1 MVRSFIRLAALAF
14 VSATLLLG
22 QEPDYTLKI
31 DVPLVTVDV
40 TVEDAAGKTVDKLSR
55 DDFDVYEGGVRQEI
69 RYFAPVSAPYNV
81 MLLFDRSGSTQDN
94 WPLMLRAISG
104 FILSLRPQDKIAI
117 ATFDYDLLVQQ
128 EWTADREKAL
138 QSLPKLLQTD
148 NIGGTNFYDA
158 VERSLRREFRNT
170 TGRRALVVLTDGRD
184 TSFYKDIVSRNR
196 LLKPQS
202 ERPFQ
207 GVLKT
212 ARRQRIP
219 IYFVAFNTDRN
230 LQPNTISNDEY
241 LRLRVIFRGSDVG
254 ERYLAAVRSRME
266 LLAEASG
273 GHILYPE
280 KLDDIVPLYQH
291 MGQELGTSY
300 SLGYLPSNATTDGT
314 FRLIEVR
321 ARDAAYRLT
330 QSRDGY
336 YSK

>member
-1 MVRSFIRLAALAF
+1 MVRTFLRLAVLAF
-14 VSATLLLG
+14 VSATLLLA

-40 TVEDAAGKTVDKLSR
+40 TADDAAGNTVNNLLR
-55 DDFDVYEGGVRQEI
+55 DDFGVYEDGVRQQI

-81 MLLFDRSGSTQDN
+81 MLLFDRSGSTQDK
-94 WPLMLRAISG
+94 WPLMLRAIGG
-104 FILSLRPQDKIAI
+104 FIASLRTQDKIAI
-117 ATFDYDLLVQQ
+117 ATFDYDLQVQQ
-128 EWTADREKAL
+128 DWTSDRETAI
-138 QSLPKLLQTD
+138 QSLPKLLQGD

-158 VERSLRREFRNT
+158 VDRSLRREFRKT
-170 TGRRALVVLTDGRD
+170 SGRRALVVLTDGRD

-196 LLKPQS
+196 LITPQA

-207 GVLKT
+207 TVLKT

-219 IYFVAFNTDRN
+219 IYFVAFNTDKN

-241 LRLRVIFRGSDVG
+241 LRLRVIFKGSDIA
-254 ERYLAAVRSRME
+254 ERYLSAVRSRME
-266 LLAEASG
+266 QLADVSG

-280 KLDDIVPLYQH
+280 KLDDIVPLYRE

-300 SLGYLPSNATTDGT
+300 SLGYISSNPVTDGT
-314 FRLIEVR
+314 FHRIEVR
-321 ARDAAYRLT
+321 TSGAAYRLS
-330 QSRDGY
+330 QSRVGY

>member
-1 MVRSFIRLAALAF
+1 MVLILLRLAVLAF
-14 VSATLLLG
+14 VSATQLLA

-40 TVEDAAGKTVDKLSR
+40 TAEDPAGNTVNNLLR
-55 DDFDVYEGGVRQEI
+55 DDFEIYEDGVRQQI
-69 RYFAPVSAPYNV
+69 RYFAPVSTPYNV
-81 MLLFDRSGSTQDN
+81 MLLFDRSGSTQDK
-94 WPLMLRAISG
+94 WPLMMRAIGG
-104 FILSLRPQDKIAI
+104 FIASLRPQDKIAI
-117 ATFDYDLLVQQ
+117 ATFDYDLQVQQ
-128 EWTADREKAL
+128 EWTSDRERAI
-138 QSLPKLLQTD
+138 QSLPKLLQGD

-170 TGRRALVVLTDGRD
+170 SGRRALVVLTDGRD

-196 LLKPQS
+196 LLTPEA

-207 GVLKT
+207 SVLKT

-219 IYFVAFNTDRN
+219 VYFVAFNTDRN

-241 LRLRVIFRGSDVG
+241 LRLRVIFRGSDIA

-266 LLAEASG
+266 QLADASG

-280 KLDDIVPLYQH
+280 TLDDIVPLYRQ

-300 SLGYLPSNATTDGT
+300 SLGYLSSNSGTEGT
-314 FRLIEVR
+314 FRRIEVR
-321 ARDAAYRLT
+321 IRGAAYRLS
-330 QSRDGY
+330 QSRVGY

>member
-1 MVRSFIRLAALAF
+1 MLRTFLRLTALAF
-14 VSATLLLG
+14 VSASLLLA
-22 QEPDYTLKI
+22 QERDYTLKI

-40 TVEDAAGKTVDKLSR
+40 TVDDAAGNTVNNLPR
-55 DDFDVYEGGVRQEI
+55 DAFDVYENSVRQEI

-81 MLLFDRSGSTQDN
+81 MLLFDRSGSTQDK
-94 WPLMLRAISG
+94 WPLMLRAIGG
-104 FILSLRPQDKIAI
+104 FIVSLRPQDKIAI
-117 ATFDYDLLVQQ
+117 ATFDYDLKVQQ
-128 EWTADREKAL
+128 DWTSDREKAL
-138 QSLPKLLQTD
+138 GSLPKLLQGND
-148 NIGGTNFYDA
+148 IGGTNFYDA

-170 TGRRALVVLTDGRD
+170 AGRRALVVLTDGRD

-196 LLKPQS
+196 LLTPQA

-207 GVLKT
+207 EVLKT

-230 LQPNTISNDEY
+230 LQPNTIGGDEY
-241 LRLRVIFRGSDVG
+241 LRLRVIFKDSSVA

-266 LLAEASG
+266 QLADASG

-280 KLDDIVPLYQH
+280 NLDDIVPLYRH

-300 SLGYLPSNATTDGT
+300 SLGYLTSNSVTDGT
-314 FRLIEVR
+314 FRRIEVR
-321 ARDAAYRLT
+321 IRDAEYRLT